1 AARVAAL
8 QAQCASLRALHA
20 QVLDEPVPRR
30 LRQALRRP
38 PLQWHWPH
46 ALAAGGMLSLG
57 LGLGYGLGSR
67 APGAWPQAAQA
78 QLPVF
83 VREAAAAHAVYVPEQ
98 RHPVEVAAQQ
108 QAHLVQWL
116 SKRLGVQLKVPVLEA
131 QGFHLV
137 GGRLLPGEAGQ
148 ARAQFMYQDPAGE
161 RVTLYVSVL
170 SREDGAAAAPPV
182 AFHWTGD
189 ESAQGFYWIDGRR
202 GYAVSAALPRERLYA
217 LAEAIYR
224 QLDSTRGTPHPEA
237 PATPRQ
243 RASPRAGSGVAPD
256 RAGGRDRQPR
266 LGALVLDGH
275 IVAMD
280 RAGEAAVRRQGEL
293 LEGGVLRRLVD
304 AALEVVLGFQ
314 GAELGRDQAQHHDLA
329 ARQEA
334 QGPEIAAA
342 VIVVF
347 HEIRIQMHFRQQRL
361 GHGLVVALGRVGALE
376 IAAAQVHG
384 QHH

>member
-1 AARVAAL
+1 MSMNRPDETTLHAWVDGELAPGRAAEVAQWLSEHPGEAARAAAL

-46 ALAAGGMLSLG
+46 ALAAGVMLSLG

-189 ESAQGFYWIDGRR
+189 ESAQGFYWIDGRQ

-224 QLDSTRGTPHPEA
+224 QLD
-237 PATPRQ
+237 
-243 RASPRAGSGVAPD
+243 
-256 RAGGRDRQPR
+256 
-266 LGALVLDGH
+266 
-275 IVAMD
+275 
-280 RAGEAAVRRQGEL
+280 
-293 LEGGVLRRLVD
+293 
-304 AALEVVLGFQ
+304 
-314 GAELGRDQAQHHDLA
+314 
-329 ARQEA
+329 
-334 QGPEIAAA
+334 
-342 VIVVF
+342 
-347 HEIRIQMHFRQQRL
+347 
-361 GHGLVVALGRVGALE
+361 
-376 IAAAQVHG
+376 
-384 QHH
+384 